1 MTEKIEAYFMKEFS
15 EKAGRIAVFSLGLLI
30 PFYQVRM
37 IFLFLLAMS
46 LLPSDI
52 QHKRLG
58 SLLALPYSRQE
69 LFWIS
74 YLFLIAM
81 SVVTQVIGMAL
92 FGAQLISSMNVY
104 WLSMVI
110 GSISFSTAY
119 YAVSMI
125 SVTAGLDNFGIPFLV
140 LIADLIAG
148 GVGNRFSNPYFY
160 ASPAHQGNVWISG
173 AVSLVVLLVAN
184 YLFVKK
190 GVQK

>member
-1 MTEKIEAYFMKEFS
+1 MTEKIEAYFMKELS

-30 PFYQVRM
+30 PFYPARM
-37 IFLFLLAMS
+37 VFLFLLATS

-74 YLFLIAM
+74 YLFLIAFGT
-81 SVVTQVIGMAL
+81 VAQVIGMAL
-92 FGAQLISSMNVY
+92 FGAQFGSSTSIY
-104 WLSMVI
+104 WLSMLI

-140 LIADLIAG
+140 LIADLIIG
-148 GVGNRFSNPYFY
+148 GFGNRWNNPYFY
-160 ASPAHQGNVWISG
+160 ASPAHQGNVWVSG
-173 AVSLVVLLVAN
+173 AVSLAVLLVAN

>member
-30 PFYQVRM
+30 PFYPVRM
-37 IFLFLLAMS
+37 IFLFMLATS

-74 YLFLIAM
+74 YLFLIAL

-92 FGAQLISSMNVY
+92 FGAHLISSMNVY

-140 LIADLIAG
+140 LIADLIVG
-148 GVGNRFSNPYFY
+148 GIGNRFNNPYFY
-160 ASPAHQGNVWISG
+160 ASPSHQGNVWISG
-173 AVSLVVLLVAN
+173 AVSLGVLLIAN

>member
-160 ASPAHQGNVWISG
+160 ASPAHEGNVWISG

>member
-30 PFYQVRM
+30 PFYPVRM
-37 IFLFLLAMS
+37 IFLFLLATS

-58 SLLALPYSRQE
+58 SLLALPYSRH
-69 LFWIS
+69 
-74 YLFLIAM
+74 IAL

-92 FGAQLISSMNVY
+92 FGASLISSMNIY

-119 YAVSMI
+119 FAVSMI

-173 AVSLVVLLVAN
+173 AVSLAVLLVAN